1 MTEEAER
8 RRAYYERLD
17 ATVQRAIKA
26 AAAGKTVERRKDHLS
41 RAKFQ
46 ELRASIW
53 SRHDLSQGQKERI
66 DEELRI
72 HFGGGMN
79 NKMLRDIIQE
89 ILESNS

>member
-8 RRAYYERLD
+8 RRAYYERVG
-17 ATVQRAIKA
+17 ATVQHAIKA

-46 ELRASIW
+46 ELRAGIW

-66 DEELRI
+66 DEELRVY
-72 HFGGGMN
+72 FGEGIDSG
-79 NKMLRDIIQE
+79 KLRNIIQD
-89 ILESNS
+89 IVESRS